1 MKIKE
6 IVRGMVDQT
15 ETCPECGEARF
26 KEIGVCDDITG
37 ESINLQ
43 VRVACECE
51 IEKAKAKE
59 ERFNRMQEERRIR
72 RTRQRCLPDD
82 RLHAFTFDKD
92 DAPDT
97 QASKTCRKYVDRWE
111 RVTEKGYGLLI
122 YGTVGTGKTFYAACI
137 VNALIDK
144 GIAAELTTITRI
156 LNTVAIEDR
165 DAELAKLNRLPL
177 IVIDDL
183 GAERPTDYSRELAFT
198 IIDERVKAGRPMVV
212 TTNLTV
218 AEMRSTSETALLRI
232 YERVLE
238 ACPIRVGLTGKSRRL
253 ANDKENVE
261 NAMRDL
267 FGG

>member
-1 MKIKE
+1 MKESFDSMK
-6 IVRGMVDQT
+6 MV
-15 ETCPECGEARF
+15 EEVCPVCGEQRF
-26 KEIGVCDDITG
+26 KDIKFIDNDTG
-37 ESINLQ
+37 KEFNFSMK
-43 VRVACECE
+43 VACACE
-51 IEKAKAKE
+51 LTKAKE
-59 ERFNRMQEERRIR
+59 EEAEFNRNQEERRIR
-72 RTRQRCLPDD
+72 RMRQRYLADD
-82 RLHAFTFDKD
+82 RLHKFTFDID
-92 DAPDT
+92 DSPDSE
-97 QASKTCRKYVDRWE
+97 ASDMCRRYLARWAL
-111 RVTEKGYGLLI
+111 VTEKGYGLLI

-267 FGG
+267 FG